1 MLLQRLHTPFRTLEI
16 LTDRLA
22 QADSWALKV
31 DTQKEAGKLFQV
43 TLQGQ
48 GSNANIRKAA
58 DRGQVAARKPSIS
71 SNCWL
76 INHFQK
82 YQQIPPS
89 LALLSEVEN

>member
-1 MLLQRLHTPFRTLEI
+1 MLLQRLHTPFQTLEI

-22 QADSWALKV
+22 EADSWALKV

-48 GSNANIRKAA
+48 GSNANLRKAT

-82 YQQIPPS
+82 YPRFPPS